1 MNSIFIVVV
10 QSLSHVRLFVT
21 PWTAA
26 CQASLSFTISRSL
39 LKFMSVKLIMLSNH
53 LILCHPLLLLFS
65 VSQHQDLF
73 QWVTSLHQVG
83 KVLELQLQSFQW
95 IFCSRSISFRIDWF
109 DFLVVFSSTSIRKHR
124 FSFLGTQPFFSP
136 TLTSVHGY
144 WKYHSFDYTDYTGQE
159 KGINTIW
166 CSEGS

>member
-1 MNSIFIVVV
+1 MCEENWTWTYRFSNYSFLEWNSISSV

-124 FSFLGTQPFFSP
+124 FSFLGTQPS
-136 TLTSVHGY
+136 
-144 WKYHSFDYTDYTGQE
+144 
-159 KGINTIW
+159 
-166 CSEGS
+166 